1 METKQILCFGD
12 SNTWG
17 FCPQSTS
24 VACCRYP
31 FSQRW
36 TGVLQGML
44 GDGYRIAEEGLN
56 GRTTVFEDPLFPDRR
71 GVDAIDMLVRTHSP
85 LDLVLI
91 MLGTNDM
98 KDHLG
103 TTNHA
108 VARGVRALCEHALSV
123 GAESGK
129 KPRVLAVSPIAIG
142 ENVEGVKRECGRKP
156 HRMNGAER
164 RGKSFR
170 IVPDQECN
178 NRSGNQQLEQRR
190 RYFFQQV
197 HLLCRFILCSFT
209 VQMENIPL
217 PGGIAIPE
225 NDKKYC
231 AESI

>member
-44 GDGYRIAEEGLN
+44 DDGYRIAEEGLN

-71 GVDAIDMLVRTHSP
+71 GMDAIDMLVRTHSP

-142 ENVEGVKRECGRKP
+142 ENVEETWLGGEFSSRSVERSLTISGEIQEQVGQIGV
-156 HRMNGAER
+156 
-164 RGKSFR
+164 SFFDAKTVAR
-170 IVPDQECN
+170 PSPADC
-178 NRSGNQQLEQRR
+178 
-190 RYFFQQV
+190 V
-197 HLLCRFILCSFT
+197 HLDAQGHAQLAAALAAQVRALI
-209 VQMENIPL
+209 
-217 PGGIAIPE
+217 G
-225 NDKKYC
+225 
-231 AESI
+231 

>member
-71 GVDAIDMLVRTHSP
+71 GMDAIDMLVRTHSP

-129 KPRVLAVSPIAIG
+129 KPRVLAGFGQLPLAKMWRRHGLEESF
-142 ENVEGVKRECGRKP
+142 P
-156 HRMNGAER
+156 HDLWR
-164 RGKSFR
+164 
-170 IVPDQECN
+170 D
-178 NRSGNQQLEQRR
+178 
-190 RYFFQQV
+190 
-197 HLLCRFILCSFT
+197 H
-209 VQMENIPL
+209 
-217 PGGIAIPE
+217 
-225 NDKKYC
+225 
-231 AESI
+231 

>member
-71 GVDAIDMLVRTHSP
+71 GMDAIDMLVRTHSP

-142 ENVEGVKRECGRKP
+142 ENVEETWLGGEFSSRSVERSLTISSEIQEQVGQIGV
-156 HRMNGAER
+156 
-164 RGKSFR
+164 SFFDAKTVAR
-170 IVPDQECN
+170 PSPTDC
-178 NRSGNQQLEQRR
+178 
-190 RYFFQQV
+190 V
-197 HLLCRFILCSFT
+197 HLDAQGHAQLAAALAAQVRALI
-209 VQMENIPL
+209 
-217 PGGIAIPE
+217 G
-225 NDKKYC
+225 
-231 AESI
+231 